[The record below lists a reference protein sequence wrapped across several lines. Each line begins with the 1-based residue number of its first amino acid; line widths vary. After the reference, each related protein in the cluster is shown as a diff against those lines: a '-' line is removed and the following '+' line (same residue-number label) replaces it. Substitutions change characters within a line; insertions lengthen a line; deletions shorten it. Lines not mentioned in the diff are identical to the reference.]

1 MVNLAGRSLTTDGM
15 HIHVIF
21 EQCVICAAL
30 HAHRADDCAWT
41 AGIMERSDE
50 QILPSL
56 YSRVGAA
63 FDATPSQL
71 GWITLARAVVQ
82 AVASPI
88 GGIAGFKLNRVWVI
102 SFGCLLW
109 GVMTVGLDPTG
120 PSVSCSCSVSYCQYH
135 AQHGLTNT
143 SSDESDSCM
152 LMQACFAGTH
162 SVATGA
168 MFWGVNGIGLS
179 LVGLQRRIAHNV
191 LAQVVTLCQWQASAE
206 LSCPCL

>member
-1 MVNLAGRSLTTDGM
+1 
-15 HIHVIF
+15 
-21 EQCVICAAL
+21 
-30 HAHRADDCAWT
+30 
-41 AGIMERSDE
+41 MERSDE

-109 GVMTVGLDPTG
+109 GIMTVGLD
-120 PSVSCSCSVSYCQYH
+120 VSCSCFVSYCQYH
-135 AQHGLTNT
+135 AQHGLTKT
-143 SSDESDSCM
+143 PQM
-152 LMQACFAGTH
+152 RLIPAC
-162 SVATGA
+162 
-168 MFWGVNGIGLS
+168 
-179 LVGLQRRIAHNV
+179 
-191 LAQVVTLCQWQASAE
+191 
-206 LSCPCL
+206 

>member
-1 MVNLAGRSLTTDGM
+1 MVNLAGESCPATGM
-15 HIHVIF
+15 HVQFRFQFRAVRHLR
-21 EQCVICAAL
+21 CTHCAQS
-30 HAHRADDCAWT
+30 DDRTWT

-71 GWITLARAVVQ
+71 GWSTLARAVVQ

-109 GVMTVGLDPTG
+109 GIMTVGLNCARNKLAMG
-120 PSVSCSCSVSYCQYH
+120 ICYVASVSTLWRIVS
-135 AQHGLTNT
+135 ARMQHT
-143 SSDESDSCM
+143 DSFCIV
-152 LMQACFAGTH
+152 MQACFAGTH

-179 LVGLQRRIAHNV
+179 LVSLQRHTAENV
-191 LAQVVTLCQWQASAE
+191 LARVVTLCHAVKPV
-206 LSCPCL
+206 LS

>member
-1 MVNLAGRSLTTDGM
+1 
-15 HIHVIF
+15 
-21 EQCVICAAL
+21 
-30 HAHRADDCAWT
+30 
-41 AGIMERSDE
+41 MERSDE

-63 FDATPSQL
+63 FNATPSQL

-120 PSVSCSCSVSYCQYH
+120 PSVSCFVSYCWYH
-135 AQHGLTNT
+135 AQHELTET
-143 SSDESDSCM
+143 RQMVRFLHVD
-152 LMQACFAGTH
+152 
-162 SVATGA
+162 TGVLCRHPQRCH
-168 MFWGVNGIGLS
+168 GCHVLGRERHRPLS
-179 LVGLQRRIAHNV
+179 GRFPAPCSTECPRSGRH
-191 LAQVVTLCQWQASAE
+191 TLHWCQAE
-206 LSCPCL
+206 LLSRAVPVCR

>member
-1 MVNLAGRSLTTDGM
+1 MSNCKSS
-15 HIHVIF
+15 F
-21 EQCVICAAL
+21 EQCAICAAL
-30 HAHRADDCAWT
+30 VAHTTDDRTWT

-109 GVMTVGLDPTG
+109 GIMTVGLNCARNKLATG
-120 PSVSCSCSVSYCQYH
+120 ICYVASVGILWRTVLARMQQQMGSFCIV
-135 AQHGLTNT
+135 
-143 SSDESDSCM
+143 
-152 LMQACFAGTH
+152 MQACFAGTH

-179 LVGLQRRIAHNV
+179 LVSLQRHAAQNV
-191 LAQVVTLCQWQASAE
+191 LARAVTLCRGVRPL
-206 LSCPCL
+206 LS

>member
-1 MVNLAGRSLTTDGM
+1 
-15 HIHVIF
+15 
-21 EQCVICAAL
+21 
-30 HAHRADDCAWT
+30 
-41 AGIMERSDE
+41 MERSDE

-109 GVMTVGLDPTG
+109 GIMTVGSNCARNKLAIIICYVA
-120 PSVSCSCSVSYCQYH
+120 SVGILWRIVLERMQQMDLFCI
-135 AQHGLTNT
+135 
-143 SSDESDSCM
+143 M
-152 LMQACFAGTH
+152 MQACFAGTH

-179 LVGLQRRIAHNV
+179 LVS
-191 LAQVVTLCQWQASAE
+191 LARCAVYAVTLRSSWSATVPGHYWTV
-206 LSCPCL
+206 SFICR